1 MDILADKDYKVGIS
15 VKTDAKGAEKDI
27 KSLDKALNGLST
39 AKNINIKVDTKDAL
53 SKISAVKDSVMY
65 LPKQGKINITV
76 NAADALRKIN
86 SINNAVNKAKGSY
99 SVKFGAD
106 TTSANNKLRTLERN
120 LNKISSAQ
128 KKFSVNVTGKESGLE
143 NVISRLQ
150 QIKTLVNQINRTSV
164 NVRGNVRVPVVSN
177 NGNIRYANNG
187 RSGVNYIGG
196 AALGGNSTSGNR
208 PFVGSN
214 NLSDLSTFDK
224 IAYGINKFAQFS
236 RSPTSGLQAIGNL
249 TADLSKV
256 TSTLGIVATSAASV
270 ALIFIGWGKAIG
282 SALDALGMVGG
293 ALRVILEPRIPV

>member
-1 MDILADKDYKVGIS
+1 MADKDYKVGIS
-15 VKTDAKGAEKDI
+15 VKTDAKSAEKDI
-27 KSLDKALNGLST
+27 NGLDKALKGLST
-39 AKNINIKVDTKDAL
+39 AKNININVNTKDAL
-53 SKISAVKDSVMY
+53 SKISDVKNAVMY

-86 SINNAVNKAKGSY
+86 SINSAVTKAKGSY

-256 TSTLGIVATSAASV
+256 TSTLGIIATSASAV
-270 ALIFIGWGKAIG
+270 ALIFIGWGKAI
-282 SALDALGMVGG
+282 SSTISALGMVGN
-293 ALRVILEPRIPV
+293 ALRTILEPRIPV

>member
-86 SINNAVNKAKGSY
+86 SINNAVKKAKGSY

-177 NGNIRYANNG
+177 NANRNYTSGSNNG
-187 RSGVNYIGG
+187 
-196 AALGGNSTSGNR
+196 LTTSGNR
-208 PFVGSN
+208 PFAGNGNKLQDMSGYEK
-214 NLSDLSTFDK
+214 L
-224 IAYGINKFAQFS
+224 AYVVNKGAQFS
-236 RSPTSGLQAIGNL
+236 RSPASGMQAIGNVI
-249 TADLSKV
+249 ADLSE
-256 TSTLGIVATSAASV
+256 
-270 ALIFIGWGKAIG
+270 
-282 SALDALGMVGG
+282 VGG
-293 ALRVILEPRIPV
+293 ALGAISRATGIVGLGFLTILETTKSLVSVLGSVGEGIIALLKPRIYI

>member
-177 NGNIRYANNG
+177 NANRNYTSGSNNG
-187 RSGVNYIGG
+187 
-196 AALGGNSTSGNR
+196 LTTSGNR
-208 PFVGSN
+208 PFAGNGNKLQDMSGYER
-214 NLSDLSTFDK
+214 L
-224 IAYGINKFAQFS
+224 AYAVNKGAQFS
-236 RSPTSGLQAIGNL
+236 RSPTSGMQAIGNVI
-249 TADLSKV
+249 ADLSEV
-256 TSTLGIVATSAASV
+256 DGALGAISRATGIV
-270 ALIFIGWGKAIG
+270 G
-282 SALDALGMVGG
+282 LGFL
-293 ALRVILEPRIPV
+293 AILETTKSLVSVLGSVGEGIIALLKPRIYI